1 MIALLVSILLF
12 WIIWRMLRLS
22 ERIEATAAADRAP
35 HPLSV
40 GDDTHRRSDARDHH
54 RTGALVL

>member
-1 MIALLVSILLF
+1 MIALLVSILMF

-22 ERIEATAAADRAP
+22 QLIEATAAADRDP
-35 HPLSV
+35 HPLRV
-40 GDDTHRRSDARDHH
+40 GDDTHRRSHASDHR